1 MVEKYHYYKSAFEI
15 SQKEKSYEITRLR
28 EQASSSKKVVKEFMS
43 LKALLDKQI
52 KELLSLKQEYQAMK
66 QLYQNTEQNN
76 KNLSSENGELSK
88 KIMLLYEITQKIVG
102 QIQAS
107 GLDAALQL

>member
-1 MVEKYHYYKSAFEI
+1 
-15 SQKEKSYEITRLR
+15 
-28 EQASSSKKVVKEFMS
+28 MS